1 LYQQNNPR
9 HDAGSKKGHTKD
21 NSGMVFFMQIDVKR
35 IGGIFIDFSAIRAII
50 VLMIVTKCC

>member
-1 LYQQNNPR
+1 
-9 HDAGSKKGHTKD
+9 
-21 NSGMVFFMQIDVKR
+21 MVFFMQIDVKR